1 MTLFGRLLAN
11 GISLGSRSQGRSV
24 TQNGCLAMYRSSSD
38 AARLLASRGLRRSFL
53 TLILAAGM
61 LLWLPPA
68 AYAEP
73 CGDSAIASI
82 YGTGNVATISGQASG
97 TCNRQDATPVSGQIE
112 PYFTHIIACS
122 TDRQAAAGGICSTTP
137 CSTSGQ
143 FFAFRTIHYP
153 GGSSAPTGFQCV
165 TLNQAT
171 PTPGVTAAEVFAAI
185 RRVKL
190 PGGEIGAVPEVRG
203 LANLDSFFFVRGA
216 TQPPVDLQVGGSV
229 VHAEFRVVEYRW
241 AFGDGQGLVTTGPG
255 TAGLDSEVR
264 TAFRRRG
271 FYRVGVTVMWTAEAF
286 LDGRR
291 VGQVDDLAS
300 RARTTYP
307 VAEVRTILT
316 G

>member
-1 MTLFGRLLAN
+1 VTSFSLLWPSLLMLPNGCSAGPHPTKMARMRMTPRLIIVLGVFAAVFCALMTLRDQPVLAEGCPDAFVRSSIAGEGN
-11 GISLGSRSQGRSV
+11 RVKLSLEGRS
-24 TQNGCLAMYRSSSD
+24 
-38 AARLLASRGLRRSFL
+38 ASCNTPSVQP
-53 TLILAAGM
+53 IN
-61 LLWLPPA
+61 
-68 AYAEP
+68 AEP
-73 CGDSAIASI
+73 
-82 YGTGNVATISGQASG
+82 Q
-97 TCNRQDATPVSGQIE
+97 
-112 PYFTHIIACS
+112 PYFTHEIACS
-122 TDRQAAAGGICSTTP
+122 SDRQRASAGLCSATP
-137 CSTSGQ
+137 CSASGQ
-143 FFAFRTIHYP
+143 FFAFRTLHNP
-153 GGSSAPTGFQCV
+153 DGTSAPAGFQCV

-229 VHAEFRVVEYRW
+229 VHAEFRAVEYRW

-255 TAGLDSEVR
+255 TEGLDSEVR

-271 FYRVGVTVMWTAEAF
+271 FYRVGVTVVWTAEAF

-291 VGQVDDLAS
+291 VGQVDDLVS

-316 G
+316 R

>member
-1 MTLFGRLLAN
+1 
-11 GISLGSRSQGRSV
+11 
-24 TQNGCLAMYRSSSD
+24 
-38 AARLLASRGLRRSFL
+38 
-53 TLILAAGM
+53 
-61 LLWLPPA
+61 
-68 AYAEP
+68 
-73 CGDSAIASI
+73 
-82 YGTGNVATISGQASG
+82 
-97 TCNRQDATPVSGQIE
+97 
-112 PYFTHIIACS
+112 
-122 TDRQAAAGGICSTTP
+122 
-137 CSTSGQ
+137 
-143 FFAFRTIHYP
+143 
-153 GGSSAPTGFQCV
+153 
-165 TLNQAT
+165 
-171 PTPGVTAAEVFAAI
+171 VTAAVVFAAI

-229 VHAEFRVVEYRW
+229 VHAEFRAVEYRW

-255 TAGLDSEVR
+255 TEGLDSEVR

-271 FYRVGVTVMWTAEAF
+271 FYRVGVTVVWTAEAF

-291 VGQVDDLAS
+291 VGQVDDLVS

>member
-1 MTLFGRLLAN
+1 MKPKRALLLICITAMLGAHFIAESSQRANAQACEGQGVEGDLTGSEDTAVIVGRAAVACTSDT
-11 GISLGSRSQGRSV
+11 SLSPRQPVPYYTFEIRCSPDR
-24 TQNGCLAMYRSSSD
+24 
-38 AARLLASRGLRRSFL
+38 AASL
-53 TLILAAGM
+53 
-61 LLWLPPA
+61 
-68 AYAEP
+68 
-73 CGDSAIASI
+73 
-82 YGTGNVATISGQASG
+82 
-97 TCNRQDATPVSGQIE
+97 
-112 PYFTHIIACS
+112 
-122 TDRQAAAGGICSTTP
+122 GGICSATP
-137 CSTSGQ
+137 CRSS
-143 FFAFRTIHYP
+143 FFALRTIHFP
-153 GGSSAPTGFQCV
+153 DGTSAPAGFQCV

-171 PTPGVTAAEVFAAI
+171 PSPGVTAAEVFAAI

-190 PGGEIGAVPEVRG
+190 PGGEIGAVPDVRG
-203 LANLDSFFFVRGA
+203 LANLESFFFVRGA

-229 VHAEFRVVEYRW
+229 VHAEFRAVEYRW

-255 TAGLDSEVR
+255 TEGLASEVR

-291 VGQVDDLAS
+291 VGQVDDLVS

>member
-1 MTLFGRLLAN
+1 MKLRGVLLLACIVVMMCADLIAESN
-11 GISLGSRSQGRSV
+11 QKARAQACEGQGVEGDLTGSADTAVILGRAAAAC
-24 TQNGCLAMYRSSSD
+24 TSD
-38 AARLLASRGLRRSFL
+38 ASLSPRQPVPYYTFEIRCSPDR
-53 TLILAAGM
+53 
-61 LLWLPPA
+61 
-68 AYAEP
+68 
-73 CGDSAIASI
+73 
-82 YGTGNVATISGQASG
+82 VASG
-97 TCNRQDATPVSGQIE
+97 N
-112 PYFTHIIACS
+112 
-122 TDRQAAAGGICSTTP
+122 GICSATP
-137 CSTSGQ
+137 CRNS
-143 FFAFRTIHYP
+143 FFALRTIHYP
-153 GGSSAPTGFQCV
+153 DGSTAPAGFQCV

-171 PTPGVTAAEVFAAI
+171 PTPGLTAAEVFAAI

-229 VHAEFRVVEYRW
+229 VHAEFRAVEYRW

-271 FYRVGVTVMWTAEAF
+271 FYRVGVTVVWTAEAF

-291 VGQVDDLAS
+291 VGQVDDLVS

>member
-1 MTLFGRLLAN
+1 MLMSGCWV
-11 GISLGSRSQGRSV
+11 ISRFSTRVDELYRSV
-24 TQNGCLAMYRSSSD
+24 RSICVLSIVIALVSLFVPLATARSN
-38 AARLLASRGLRRSFL
+38 AQV
-53 TLILAAGM
+53 
-61 LLWLPPA
+61 
-68 AYAEP
+68 
-73 CGDSAIASI
+73 CGTEAIAYLVVS
-82 YGTGNVATISGQASG
+82 GNTAVLSGSSRASCRSG
-97 TCNRQDATPVSGQIE
+97 TSQVNLEPQ
-112 PYFTHIIACS
+112 PYFTHEIACT
-122 TDRQAAAGGICSTTP
+122 TDRRAAAAGLCSTTP
-137 CSTSGQ
+137 CSTAGQ

-153 GGSSAPTGFQCV
+153 DGTSAPAGFQCV

-171 PTPGVTAAEVFAAI
+171 PSPGVTAAEVFAAI

-203 LANLDSFFFVRGA
+203 LANLESFFFVRGA

-229 VHAEFRVVEYRW
+229 VHAEFRAVEYRW

-255 TAGLDSEVR
+255 TEGLASEVR

-291 VGQVDDLAS
+291 VGEVADLVS

>member
-1 MTLFGRLLAN
+1 MRAFRQVSLVLLVLAAASSMTSIIGGRPAVAEGCTDGFVRGSIAGEGNRVKL
-11 GISLGSRSQGRSV
+11 SLDGRSA
-24 TQNGCLAMYRSSSD
+24 GCN
-38 AARLLASRGLRRSFL
+38 
-53 TLILAAGM
+53 T
-61 LLWLPPA
+61 PPVQSMS
-68 AYAEP
+68 AE
-73 CGDSAIASI
+73 
-82 YGTGNVATISGQASG
+82 Q
-97 TCNRQDATPVSGQIE
+97 Q
-112 PYFTHIIACS
+112 PYFTHEIACS
-122 TDRQAAAGGICSTTP
+122 TDRRQAAAGLCSATP
-137 CSTSGQ
+137 CSSRGQ
-143 FFAFRTIHYP
+143 FFAFRTIHNP
-153 GGSSAPTGFQCV
+153 DGTSAPAGFQCV

-171 PTPGVTAAEVFAAI
+171 PSPGITAADVFAAI

-203 LANLDSFFFVRGA
+203 LANLESFFFVRGA

-255 TAGLDSEVR
+255 TEGLDSEVR

-291 VGQVDDLAS
+291 VGQVDDLVS